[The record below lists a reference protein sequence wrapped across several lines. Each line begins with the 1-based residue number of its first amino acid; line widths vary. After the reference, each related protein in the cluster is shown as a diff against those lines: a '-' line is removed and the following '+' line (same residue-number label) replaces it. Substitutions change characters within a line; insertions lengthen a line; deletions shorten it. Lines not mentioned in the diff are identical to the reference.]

1 MTVAPAIVERLCAAA
16 GPGGWTM
23 DQHDI
28 APHLVEARGLFRGAS
43 PLLLKPPDTAAVATI
58 MAICHE
64 TRTKVVP
71 QGGNTGLVGGAT
83 PFDGGDEV
91 LLSLAR
97 MNRVRAIDAL
107 DNTLTVEA
115 GCTLAAVQQ
124 AAASADRLFPL
135 RIASEGSCTIGGNLS
150 TNAGGTQVIRYGNTR
165 DLVLGIEAVLPD
177 GRVWNGLRALRKDN
191 TGYDLKQLFIGG
203 EGTLGVITAAV
214 LKLFPRPRDVQTAM
228 VAVPSPAAGIE
239 LLSLGRGLTGDQLTA
254 FELMARIGLDF
265 VLRHVPATADP
276 FRDRHD
282 WYALIE
288 VSGGDSPGALRPAME
303 ALLETALE
311 RGLAVDAVLAES
323 VAQAQ
328 ALWRLREDLS
338 DAQKPEGGSI
348 KHDISVPVSR
358 MADFIA
364 RADVAVRALV
374 PNCRPV
380 AFGHV
385 GDGNVHFNV
394 SQPVGAD
401 RAVFLARWGEVNKVV
416 HDIAAGLD
424 GSISAEHGIGR
435 LKRDE
440 LVHYKGAV
448 ELDLMRAVKAAL
460 DPRGI
465 MNPGKMV

>member
-23 DQHDI
+23 DQYDI
-28 APHLVEARGLFRGAS
+28 APHLMEARGLFRGVS
-43 PLLLKPPDTAAVATI
+43 PLLLKPPDTAAVAAI

-203 EGTLGVITAAV
+203 EGTLGIITAAV

-276 FRDRHD
+276 FCDRHD

-328 ALWRLREDLS
+328 ALWKLREDLS

-374 PNCRPV
+374 PDCRPV

-401 RAVFLARWGEVNKVV
+401 RAAFLARWGEVNKVV

>member
-43 PLLLKPPDTAAVATI
+43 PLLLKPPDTAAVAAI

-191 TGYDLKQLFIGG
+191 TGYDLKHLFIGG

-323 VAQAQ
+323 VARAQ
-328 ALWRLREDLS
+328 ALWKLREDLS

-374 PNCRPV
+374 PDCRPV

-435 LKRDE
+435 LKRDD

>member
-1 MTVAPAIVERLCAAA
+1 MTVAPAIVKRLCAAA

-28 APHLVEARGLFRGAS
+28 APHLMEARGLFRGAS
-43 PLLLKPPDTAAVATI
+43 PLLLKPPDTAAVAAI

-328 ALWRLREDLS
+328 ALWKLREDLS

-374 PNCRPV
+374 PDCRPV